1 MSMSNL
7 RTVMLSALLLAV
19 GSPWFWSDAHAEGL
33 LKVTQIEVV
42 GTSRIDK
49 AAVESQLTVSKGK
62 ISEEDVSRDVQRL
75 YNTGFFDQVSVK
87 AIPLDSRAVKLQYIV
102 VEKPVARKIFIKGND
117 EVSNKDLAEVLR
129 LEGKRFVDK
138 SKLVAL
144 MRKANSFYQG
154 QGFYDASLDYSTTP
168 VGQNSVDITFTIE
181 EGKKYR
187 VREVILRG
195 VQDLDVGDLRGV
207 IQTKRYKWWNSWL
220 FGTGR
225 VNKEMMDADKQIIK
239 QYLLDNG
246 RLEGVVGEAS
256 VEKRGDG
263 LYVTYDIEEGPEY
276 RIGELSATGDLIKG
290 SEEDTISDIKAQ
302 VGDVFNASTIREDI
316 FTITDRFGDEGY
328 AFANVVPNTMLNKS
342 LGTVDIDFQTSQ
354 GSKVR
359 VNTINISGNQKT
371 YDHVIRRWLAIEE
384 QDVYSGT
391 KIKRSQTLLQRL
403 GYFDEVTIANKAT
416 DKPDVVDLDVVVKEA
431 STGSF
436 SAGAGY
442 STANGTLFNAKI
454 SENNLFG
461 TGRKLNLNLD
471 FGSQISNQILS
482 IDDSRINDSWV
493 SGGLDLFRTTR
504 QFNDFDRDLA
514 GGGVSVGYPLDRLV
528 GDWAQDI
535 NVSMKY
541 DLQHVTIKNVEDYA
555 SQFVKD
561 SQGKSVASSITPS
574 LVRNTINNP
583 LNPVSGS
590 RQTVSIELAGLGGDQ
605 EYYLLELRN
614 AWFYPLWETSFG
626 EFVLSDRTKFG
637 FGESLNDDPFPLFKR
652 FFPGGINSVRGYRNR
667 TLGPEDADGREY
679 GGSKQVVNNLEL
691 IFPLIN
697 SAGFRGV
704 IFYDVGQ
711 AFDDNESIG
720 IDQLRQAWGYG
731 LRWNSPL
738 GPIRVEFGYPI
749 NKQPGERGVQTMFSF
764 GAPI

>member
-1 MSMSNL
+1 
-7 RTVMLSALLLAV
+7 MLIV
-19 GSPWFWSDAHAEGL
+19 GSQWYWSDAHAEGL
-33 LKVTQIEVV
+33 LKVAQIEVV

-62 ISEEDVSRDVQRL
+62 VSEEAVSQDIQRL

-87 AIPLDSRAVKLQYIV
+87 ALPLSAGSVKLQYIV

-138 SKLVAL
+138 NKLVAL
-144 MRKANSFYQG
+144 IRKANSFYQG

-168 VGQNSVDITFTIE
+168 VGQNSVDITFSIE

-187 VREVILRG
+187 VRDVILRG
-195 VQDLDVGDLRGV
+195 VQDIDVDDLRGV

-276 RIGELSATGDLIKG
+276 RIGKLSATGDLIKG
-290 SEEDTISDIKAQ
+290 SEDDTISDIKAQ

-514 GGGVSVGYPLDRLV
+514 GGGISVGYPLDRLV

-574 LVRNTINNP
+574 LIRNTINNP

-731 LRWNSPL
+731 IRWNSPL

>member
-1 MSMSNL
+1 
-7 RTVMLSALLLAV
+7 MLVV
-19 GSPWFWSDAHAEGL
+19 GSRWYWSDAHAEGL
-33 LKVTQIEVV
+33 LKVAQIEVV

-62 ISEEDVSRDVQRL
+62 VSEEAVSQDIQRL

-87 AIPLDSRAVKLQYIV
+87 ALPLSNGAVKLQYIV

-138 SKLVAL
+138 NKLVAL
-144 MRKANSFYQG
+144 IRKANSFYQG

-168 VGQNSVDITFTIE
+168 VGQNSVDITFSIE

-187 VREVILRG
+187 VRDVILRG
-195 VQDLDVGDLRGV
+195 VQDIDVDDLRGV

-276 RIGELSATGDLIKG
+276 RIGKLSATGDLIKG
-290 SEEDTISDIKAQ
+290 SEDDTISDIKAQ
-302 VGDVFNASTIREDI
+302 VGDVFNASTVREDI

-342 LGTVDIDFQTSQ
+342 LGTVDIDFQTSR

-514 GGGVSVGYPLDRLV
+514 GGGISVGYPLDRLV